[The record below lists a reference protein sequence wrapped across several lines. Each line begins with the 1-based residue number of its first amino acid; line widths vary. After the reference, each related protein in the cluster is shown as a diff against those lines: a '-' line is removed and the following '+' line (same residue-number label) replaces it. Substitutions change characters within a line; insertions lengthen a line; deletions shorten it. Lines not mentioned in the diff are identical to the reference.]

1 MPDKLPIIDALGNH
15 LVALEHSPE
24 EDVDLA
30 PAPCPLSLVVAR
42 APDGRVLLGL
52 NRWRRVWELPG
63 GVREPNESARVTA
76 GRELAEETGLG
87 VTFDDLRWVG
97 VAHFALVRPA
107 RDELAAVYLA
117 NLPALPDVTPVDG
130 ELLALAW
137 LDPGAPTPPDASP
150 IDVAIARWAVGSDSA
165 GI

>member
-1 MPDKLPIIDALGNH
+1 MPDELPITDALGNH

-30 PAPCPLSLVVAR
+30 AAPCPVSLVVVR

-76 GRELAEETGLG
+76 GRELAEETGVE
-87 VTFDDLRWVG
+87 VTFHGLRWVG
-97 VAHFALVRPA
+97 VAHFALVRPD
-107 RDELAAVYLA
+107 RDERAAIYLADLPTLPDATAADGELAA
-117 NLPALPDVTPVDG
+117 
-130 ELLALAW
+130 LAW
-137 LDPGAPTPPDASP
+137 VDPAAPTPEDA
-150 IDVAIARWAVGSDSA
+150 
-165 GI
+165 